1 MDGTDLVVLAKT
13 WIQSPKDSTPI
24 DFEEVW
30 DLDGSTEK
38 SNAKKRFLQ
47 VKEHLINYGLA
58 TEIDFRKILR
68 MLEIGNGAK
77 REVET
82 WLMSYNV
89 FKHYISSSQTE
100 RGYRTRAKLH
110 QAEEEL
116 QAIKADPMLLLGV
129 QSKPLTPIQ
138 LHLLQAQ
145 VMADNEARTQ
155 AEFSSVRS
163 EIAEIKHEM
172 YANTGYVS
180 MKGYCHMRDISAP
193 LQAVNRMGTNATK
206 LAVEAGIVIGKVPD
220 ERWGSVNSYPIS
232 FLDENWD
239 AIEGLIRSRS
249 NRS

>member
-1 MDGTDLVVLAKT
+1 MSEVQEFVPTEVAKDGRVWFDARPIHDFVESNREYAT
-13 WIQSPKDSTPI
+13 WIKQRIIDVGALEGVDYLVDKFVKQVNGQGRHVTDYLVTP
-24 DFEEVW
+24 EMGQE
-30 DLDGSTEK
+30 LG
-38 SNAKKRFLQ
+38 
-47 VKEHLINYGLA
+47 
-58 TEIDFRKILR
+58 
-68 MLEIGNGAK
+68 MLERN
-77 REVET
+77 
-82 WLMSYNV
+82 
-89 FKHYISSSQTE
+89 Q
-100 RGYRTRAKLH
+100 RGRQIRQWFIDRNKKLT
-110 QAEEEL
+110 
-116 QAIKADPMLLLGV
+116 AIES
-129 QSKPLTPIQ
+129 QSKPLTQIQ
-138 LHLLQAQ
+138 MLLQQAQ
-145 VMADNEARTQ
+145 AMADLEARTM
-155 AEFSSVRS
+155 AGIDSVRS